1 MLVFVDD
8 FEAIFVLDPEVDG
21 MGGDGLLP
29 GNGLQEEFHLMVK
42 VVDVFVVSH
51 TAWIFNKNML
61 IVSKSLSPLIYPIK
75 LQLSIQKHEK

>member
-51 TAWIFNKNML
+51 TA
-61 IVSKSLSPLIYPIK
+61 
-75 LQLSIQKHEK
+75 